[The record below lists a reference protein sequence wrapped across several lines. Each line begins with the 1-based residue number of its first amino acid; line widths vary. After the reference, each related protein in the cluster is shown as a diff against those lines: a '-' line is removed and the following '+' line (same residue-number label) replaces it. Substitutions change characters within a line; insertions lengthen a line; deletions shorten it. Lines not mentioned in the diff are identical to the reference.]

1 MATDR
6 IVGRPRCAVPSASVL
21 SIGFMVAFTG
31 CIGAAEQPHE
41 RAAAVV
47 PEYTLAADQSH
58 SRFSR
63 MIPPVLRVAS
73 GAVIEAFLQEASA
86 GQLTPSSSIEELTA
100 LSFDP
105 IHPLTGPVYVEGA
118 EPGDVLAVTLHEIEI
133 QDWGWVASIPGFGLL
148 ADEFPEPV
156 LRTFRFERGATHVR
170 FNDRIRVPLRP
181 FPGVMGVA
189 PATDS
194 LLSTIPPR
202 ANGGNMDNPYLTEG
216 TTVYFPVLVEGALF
230 SIGDPHAAQG
240 KGEVS
245 GTGIEAPLRVVYQLE
260 LLKGARPI
268 PEPQYET
275 DAFYAVTAYATTL
288 DEAVQ
293 KATRYM
299 IDYLVAEHGLERDD
313 AYLLASIAADLE
325 IAEVVDMPHVLVAM
339 HIAKDVLG
347 VR

>member
-1 MATDR
+1 MVTNRRGDSNRSPEAR
-6 IVGRPRCAVPSASVL
+6 LAAVLVASLVL
-21 SIGFMVAFTG
+21 GVTA
-31 CIGAAEQPHE
+31 CIGAGEQPDDGA
-41 RAAAVV
+41 RAGTSSKGTDRPAI
-47 PEYTLAADQSH
+47 EHTLTADQSH

-63 MIPPVLRVAS
+63 TIPPVLRVAS
-73 GAVIEAFLQEASA
+73 GAVIEAYLQEASA
-86 GQLTPSSSIEELTA
+86 GQLTASSSTE
-100 LSFDP
+100 
-105 IHPLTGPVYVEGA
+105 
-118 EPGDVLAVTLHEIEI
+118 
-133 QDWGWVASIPGFGLL
+133 
-148 ADEFPEPV
+148 
-156 LRTFRFERGATHVR
+156 VR

-202 ANGGNMDNPYLTEG
+202 ANGGNMDNPYMTEG
-216 TTVYFPVLVEGALF
+216 ATVYFPVFVEGALF

-245 GTGIEAPLRVVYQLE
+245 GTAIEAPLRVVYRLE

-275 DAFYAVTAYATTL
+275 DEFYAVTAYATTL
-288 DEAVQ
+288 DEAAL

-299 IDYLVAEHGLERDD
+299 IDYLVAEHGLEREE
-313 AYLLASIAADLE
+313 AYLLASIAGDLE

-339 HIAKDVLG
+339 HISKEVLG
-347 VR
+347 MR